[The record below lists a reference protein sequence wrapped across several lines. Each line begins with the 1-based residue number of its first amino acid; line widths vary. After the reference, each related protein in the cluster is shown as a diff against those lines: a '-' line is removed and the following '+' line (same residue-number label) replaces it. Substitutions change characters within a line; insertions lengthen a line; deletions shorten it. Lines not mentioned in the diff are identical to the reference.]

1 MAVHLPDP
9 ARGRAQ
15 RPGWSTVAGA
25 GLRVGALLGLV
36 LCTATASR
44 RGADPISV
52 VQGAPR
58 HAAVRLALDVRRHR
72 TPPGYVSES
81 PTDME
86 SKEYGSAAWLAQFP
100 DSAVVRTNDRA
111 KEILLLVWTPTESCA
126 LTLWV
131 NDERSRLVVARYEKP
146 SGVDHLLFSWN
157 LSDSTRARVPTGS
170 YAVGATAGAITRGGA
185 LVLAGDGD

>member
-9 ARGRAQ
+9 ARGRAL
-15 RPGWSTVAGA
+15 AGA
-25 GLRVGALLGLV
+25 GLRLGALLGLV
-36 LCTATASR
+36 LCTPTASGR
-44 RGADPISV
+44 RADPISV
-52 VQGAPR
+52 VRGASR
-58 HAAVRLALDVRRHR
+58 HAAVRLALDVRRQM

-100 DSAVVRTNDRA
+100 DSAVVRTNGRA
-111 KEILLLVWTPTESCA
+111 KEIVLLVWTPTESCA

-131 NDERSRLVVARYEKP
+131 NDERSRLVVTRYEKP
-146 SGVDHLLFSWN
+146 SGVNHVVFSWN

-170 YAVGATAGAITRGGA
+170 YAVGAAAGAITRGGA